1 MQGFDAQN
9 PPFDRLNRAEMDA
22 LAAAIDIG
30 YFAPGTA
37 IVAEGGSSDFL
48 HVIIKGAVEERVG
61 DQAEAL
67 LGSKDTFDSGAVVHG
82 SASANFVATEETLCF
97 LLPRD
102 TILELVKKNQAFAAF
117 FYSDLSRRLDAFAEQ
132 RSPQGFESVL
142 RTRVRDARRE
152 NAAYIDGSATIEEA
166 GHAMTQHGGCAA
178 MFVKDG
184 ERIGVVTFMAM
195 SKEVILHRLPLETPV
210 RDLANFDVAEVDGDD
225 FIFDALL
232 TMTRSKKRRLA
243 VRENGAYAGLLEDID
258 ILELFAGNSQLIPG
272 RIDRAKTVADLAVAA
287 KDIQGQVER
296 LHEQGVKIEVIAEMT
311 SDLNRNLLARLFD
324 LVAPTSVRQ
333 HGCLIVM
340 GSEGRGEQTVRTDQ
354 DNGLLLAREV
364 PQADLDSFR
373 KAFTAALES
382 FGFPPCPGNVMVR
395 NPVWS
400 QPADSFVKQLKSW
413 ILNPGGDSAMNLG
426 IFSDAI
432 AVAGKRGLLVH
443 ARTAF
448 MDMMRGESAHL
459 AHFAHLIDLFASS
472 DMGVLGNLMVTVGV
486 RSGDVDVKKVGTFPI
501 VHGVRTMAIEK
512 GIHDT
517 STAVRIKALA
527 AANVLEGPF
536 AQELVSALRLFMEFR
551 LRSQLK
557 ARRGGSLARE
567 TIVNMNE
574 LSPADR
580 DIFRNAIRVVREFRE
595 LVRHRYNLGYF

>member
-9 PPFDRLNRAEMDA
+9 PPFDRLNRSETDA
-22 LAAAIDIG
+22 LSAAMDIG
-30 YFAPGTA
+30 YFAPGAA
-37 IVAEGGSSDFL
+37 IVTEGQGSDFL

-67 LGSKDTFDSGAVVHG
+67 LGPKDTFDSGAVVHG
-82 SASANFVATEETLCF
+82 SAAANFVATEETLCF
-97 LLPRD
+97 LLPRE
-102 TILELVKKNQAFAAF
+102 TILELVKKNQGFAAF

-132 RSPQGFESVL
+132 RNPQGFESVL
-142 RTRVRDARRE
+142 RARVRDARRGDPVT
-152 NAAYIDGSATIEEA
+152 IDGSATIEQA
-166 GHAMTQHGGCAA
+166 GHAMTQHGGCTAV
-178 MFVKDG
+178 FVKDG
-184 ERIGVVTFMAM
+184 DRIGVVTFVAM

-210 RDLANFDVAEVDGDD
+210 REVANFDVAEVDADD

-232 TMTRSKKRRLA
+232 EMTRSKKRRLA
-243 VRENGAYAGLLEDID
+243 VRENGVYAGLLEDID
-258 ILELFAGNSQLIPG
+258 LLELFAGNSQLIPG
-272 RIDRAKTVADLAVAA
+272 RIDRARSVTDLAVAA

-311 SDLNRNLLARLFD
+311 SGLNRDLLARLFD
-324 LVAPTSVRQ
+324 LVAPTSIRK
-333 HGCLIVM
+333 HGCLLIM

-354 DNGLLLAREV
+354 DNGLLLAQEV

-400 QPADSFVKQLKSW
+400 QPVDSFIKQLKSW
-413 ILNPGGDSAMNLG
+413 ILSPGGDSAMNLG

-432 AVAGKRGLLVH
+432 AVAGKRDLLVH
-443 ARTAF
+443 AKSAF
-448 MDMMRGESAHL
+448 TDMMRGESAHL
-459 AHFAHLIDLFASS
+459 AHFAQFIDLFASA
-472 DMGVLGNLMVTVGV
+472 DMGVLGSFMVSVGM

-501 VHGVRTMAIEK
+501 VHGVRTMAIEM
-512 GIHDT
+512 GVRDT
-517 STAVRIKALA
+517 STALRIRALA
-527 AANVLEGPF
+527 ASNVLEAPF

-551 LRSQLK
+551 LRSQMK
-557 ARRGGSLARE
+557 ARRTGNLSRE
-567 TIVNMNE
+567 SIVNMNE
-574 LSPADR
+574 LSSADR